1 MISTA
6 EVTYIRQS
14 CEADIRQDGRTTT
27 GYRPYSLICQKYSPI
42 LSNSSSRL
50 LLPGSNTDIICSIKA
65 ELVHPPFHASK
76 GIIDLNIDIL
86 PYATEKVE
94 RKNIRKEELELTST
108 LSHLL
113 LPHLIDRNKLV
124 IVVGKYVWRLNI
136 DLVVMHCDGS
146 LLDACGMVI
155 YGAMQKLRL
164 PRVDPIEVDKSKE
177 ENSAQ
182 KSKISDELL
191 IDGDVR
197 NSVTL
202 DGVDCPIIVTVGI
215 VPGSDTPTTFS
226 IPDTEQRFVKKRQS
240 STLIVDATRL
250 EEACTSSTVSIS
262 VDVHGSICGVYK
274 KNSNS
279 ESDMSGNLSFS
290 MLSNIQ
296 QIALESATTV
306 FDILSKSLD
315 SSVQQDSL
323 NSFFR
328 PHIELQ

>member
-1 MISTA
+1 MISTGEIA
-6 EVTYIRQS
+6 FIRQS
-14 CEADIRQDGRTTT
+14 CEVGIRQDGRTAQ
-27 GYRPYSLICQKYSPI
+27 GYRPYSLISQKYSPI

-50 LLPGSNTDIICSIKA
+50 LLPGSNTDVICSIKA
-65 ELVHPPFHASK
+65 ELVHPPFHSSK
-76 GIIDLNIDIL
+76 GVIDLNIDIL

-124 IVVGKYVWRLNI
+124 IVAGKYVWRLNI
-136 DLVVMHCDGS
+136 DLVVMRCDGS

-164 PRVDPIEVDKSKE
+164 PRVDPIEVDKSNE
-177 ENSAQ
+177 YNSSQ

-191 IDGDVR
+191 IDGDIR
-197 NSVTL
+197 NSVTI

-215 VPGSDTPTTFS
+215 IPGSDITS
-226 IPDTEQRFVKKRQS
+226 LSDTEQRFVRKRQNN
-240 STLIVDATRL
+240 TLIVDATRL
-250 EEACTSSTVSIS
+250 EEACTSSIISIS
-262 VDVHGSICGVYK
+262 VDVHGNICGVYK

-279 ESDMSGNLSFS
+279 DSDVSGNISFS

-296 QIALESATTV
+296 KVAIESATTV

-315 SSVQQDSL
+315 TGAQEHGL

>member
-14 CEADIRQDGRTTT
+14 CEADIRQDGRTTQE
-27 GYRPYSLICQKYSPI
+27 YRPYSLICEKYSPI

-50 LLPGSNTDIICSIKA
+50 VLPGSNSDIICSIKA
-65 ELVHPPFHASK
+65 ELVHPPFHSSK
-76 GIIDLNIDIL
+76 GVIDLNIDIL

-124 IVVGKYVWRLNI
+124 IVKEKYVWRLNI

-164 PRVDPIEVDKSKE
+164 PRVDPIEVDRSKE
-177 ENSAQ
+177 EK

-215 VPGSDTPTTFS
+215 IPGPDAISST
-226 IPDTEQRFVKKRQS
+226 IPDTEQRIVKKRQS

-250 EEACTSSTVSIS
+250 EDACTSSTVSIS
-262 VDVHGSICGVYK
+262 VDIHGNICGVYK

-279 ESDMSGNLSFS
+279 ESDVSGNLSFS

-296 QIALESATTV
+296 KVALESAATL
-306 FDILSKSLD
+306 FDILSSSLD
-315 SSVQQDSL
+315 SSDHQRSS